1 MSQAPTTSVREA
13 DRRWMSAA
21 LALAERGVGRT
32 QPNPSVGCLIVSE
45 GVVVG
50 RGWTQPGGR
59 PHAEAMA
66 LAEAGDR
73 ARGAT
78 AYVTLEPCAHVSPRG
93 PACTDLLIAAG
104 LARVVIAAHDPDPR
118 TDGDGIR
125 RLTVAGIAVTVGVGE
140 AAAIDQQAGFRCR
153 LRLGRPQVTLK
164 LATSLDGRIALAS
177 GESRW
182 ITSKTAR
189 ADVQHY
195 RARSSVVLTGIGTVL
210 ADDPAMNVRIEESRR
225 QPMRVVLDSRL
236 RTPPEARIINR
247 QGHVLVAATT
257 SDAQRREALQRK
269 GVEVQ
274 VVPERVGR
282 PDLAAVLDLLGQREA
297 NEVWVE
303 AGATLA
309 GAFVREKLFDE
320 LVVYLAPTLLGPD
333 ARPLVD
339 LPALAQLDA
348 RPLLR
353 FTGCIPVGDDL
364 RISAVP
370 CNEAS

>member
-125 RLTVAGIAVTVGVGE
+125 RLTVAGVAVTVGVGE

-182 ITSKTAR
+182 ITGAQAR
-189 ADVQHY
+189 AHAHLERAHHDVI
-195 RARSSVVLTGIGTVL
+195 LIGRGTL
-210 ADDPAMNVRIEESRR
+210 EADDPALDVRLPGLE
-225 QPMRVVLDSRL
+225 
-236 RTPPEARIINR
+236 NR
-247 QGHVLVAATT
+247 
-257 SDAQRREALQRK
+257 
-269 GVEVQ
+269 
-274 VVPERVGR
+274 
-282 PDLAAVLDLLGQREA
+282 
-297 NEVWVE
+297 
-303 AGATLA
+303 
-309 GAFVREKLFDE
+309 
-320 LVVYLAPTLLGPD
+320 AP
-333 ARPLVD
+333 RPLVASTT
-339 LPALAQLDA
+339 LAAIPPALRLSGRATVAPEADPAALLARLGGEGVLRVLVEGGAGLATSLLKADLVDRLLWYTAPVLLGRGRDA
-348 RPLLR
+348 
-353 FTGCIPVGDDL
+353 VGDLGLARLADAHGRWR
-364 RISAVP
+364 RIEDSVLGVDRLAVF
-370 CNEAS
+370 ARIR